1 MAVFP
6 VPFPPR
12 QTTFN
17 TRNHKVHTY
26 LEYQSVCPLIRIG
39 TPPPSPTSVSPPG
52 TKVGGGE
59 SLQPQKPT
67 ITEAYNHRSIQP
79 QKHTTTETY
88 NHRSIQPQKHTITE
102 AYILQTPGSSVFNHR
117 NPQSLNSAII
127 KPYKEKL
134 REKQNKCLSIKEPK
148 LCINVALDIYVCRH
162 SRLTSHYLLAFV
174 LE

>member
-1 MAVFP
+1 MAQPIVI
-6 VPFPPR
+6 
-12 QTTFN
+12 
-17 TRNHKVHTY
+17 KA
-26 LEYQSVCPLIRIG
+26 LI
-39 TPPPSPTSVSPPG
+39 
-52 TKVGGGE
+52 
-59 SLQPQKPT
+59 LN
-67 ITEAYNHRSIQP
+67 Y
-79 QKHTTTETY
+79 KHVRTAGF
-88 NHRSIQPQKHTITE
+88 RVQPQKHTITE
-102 AYILQTPGSSVFNHR
+102 AYILLTPGSSVFNHR